1 METHRSDWFIAW
13 AHAAPFLCDSAVH
26 SAMSK
31 LAATVALLSAIRL
44 RVSVLSAAIA
54 LGEWVLEY
62 LALTMKNQGCRL
74 DVM

>member
-1 METHRSDWFIAW
+1 METHRADWFIAW

-44 RVSVLSAAIA
+44 HVSVLSAAKA
-54 LGEWVLEY
+54 LGQWSVKG
-62 LALTMKNQGCRL
+62 LALAMEHHGCRL